1 MEDLTADLGENLQAR
16 QYIPNE
22 HNNSAHYYTETELRS
37 QGVSTVNE
45 SYAEMRLGTEDEV
58 QGVMREARITDTLT
72 NIWEDSFNNYMIDMS
87 DQEEERIR
95 DSHTEEEEVT
105 NMMFSNQDCE
115 TLKKFMEADGDFTD
129 DLKCDMCKKRD
140 CDDCNMLKDRFIA
153 EDSKV
158 R

>member
-1 MEDLTADLGENLQAR
+1 M
-16 QYIPNE
+16 
-22 HNNSAHYYTETELRS
+22 
-37 QGVSTVNE
+37 
-45 SYAEMRLGTEDEV
+45 

-95 DSHTEEEEVT
+95 ESLTEEEEAT

-115 TLKKFMEADGDFTD
+115 TLKKFMEAEGDFTH
-129 DLKCDMCKKRD
+129 DLKCEMFKKRD